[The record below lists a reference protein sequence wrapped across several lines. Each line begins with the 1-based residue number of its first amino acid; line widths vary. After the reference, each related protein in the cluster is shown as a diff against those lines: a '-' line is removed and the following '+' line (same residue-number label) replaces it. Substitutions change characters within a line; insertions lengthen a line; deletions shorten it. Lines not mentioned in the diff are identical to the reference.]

1 MTIVRILI
9 VCAWM
14 LAYCVLAARAQQT
27 TRPAT
32 QAAPTATLKLWPDGA
47 PLAKGTRDAD
57 TPTLAVYL
65 PDPATTNGCG
75 IVVCPGGGYSH
86 LSMIREGSD
95 VAHWLNSH
103 GIAAF
108 VLKYRINPY
117 RQPVPM
123 LDGQR
128 AMRLA
133 RSRAADW
140 NVDPNRLGMV
150 GFSAGGH
157 VTSTVGTHF
166 DSGNPAAPDP
176 IDRLSCRPDFLVLLY
191 PVISMKTEIAHAG
204 SRHFLLGD
212 TPSDDLVLS
221 LSNETQ
227 VTAQT
232 PPAFLA
238 ASKTDP
244 TVKIINSELFYQALQ
259 KVGVPSQLV
268 EFDTGGHG
276 WGLAPSNPVLAVWK
290 DKCVAWLNERGFLS
304 RTK

>member
-1 MTIVRILI
+1 VRFFIFGVSMLI
-9 VCAWM
+9 FCGLTAD
-14 LAYCVLAARAQQT
+14 AQ
-27 TRPAT
+27 PAT
-32 QAAPTATLKLWPDGA
+32 QPAPTATLKLWPDGA
-47 PLAKGTRDAD
+47 PLAKGTADAD

-65 PDPATTNGCG
+65 PDPSTANGCG
-75 IVVCPGGGYSH
+75 IVICPGGGYSH

-103 GIAAF
+103 GVAAF
-108 VLKYRINPY
+108 VLKYRLNPY

-133 RSRAADW
+133 RFHATDW
-140 NVDPNRLGMV
+140 NIDPNRIGMM

-157 VTSTVGTHF
+157 VASTIGTHF

-176 IDRLSCRPDFLVLLY
+176 IDRLGCRPDFLVLLY
-191 PVISMKTEIAHAG
+191 PVISMKQEIAHAG

-212 TPSDDLVLS
+212 IPSDELVQS

-232 PPAFLA
+232 PPTFLA

-259 KVGVPSQLV
+259 KAGVPSQLV
-268 EFDTGGHG
+268 EFNTGGHG
-276 WGLAPSNPVLAVWK
+276 WGLAPNNPELAVWK
-290 DKCVAWLNERGFLS
+290 DTCLTWMNERGFMS
-304 RTK
+304 PSK

>member
-1 MTIVRILI
+1 MRLIILGS
-9 VCAWM
+9 
-14 LAYCVLAARAQQT
+14 LAIMFCNLAAKAQT
-27 TRPAT
+27 TT
-32 QAAPTATLKLWPDGA
+32 APTTNPAPSQTLNLWPSAA
-47 PLAKGTRDAD
+47 PLANGDAPAD

-65 PDPATTNGCG
+65 PDPATANDCG

-95 VAHWLNSH
+95 VAHWLNDH

-117 RQPVPM
+117 RQPAPM

-133 RSRAADW
+133 RSHAADW
-140 NVDPNRLGMV
+140 KIDPNRLGMM

-157 VTSTVGTHF
+157 VASTVGTHF
-166 DSGNPAAPDP
+166 DSGKPDAADP
-176 IDRLSCRPDFLVLLY
+176 IDRLNCRPDFLVLLY
-191 PVISMKTEIAHAG
+191 PVISMKTPIAHSG

-212 TPSDDLVLS
+212 TPSDDLVES
-221 LSNETQ
+221 LSNEMQ

-232 PPAFLA
+232 PPTFLA

-259 KVGVPSQLV
+259 KNSVPSQLV

-276 WGLAPSNPVLAVWK
+276 WGLAPKTPELAVWK
-290 DKCVAWLNERGFLS
+290 DKCLTWLDERGFLS
-304 RTK
+304 TKK